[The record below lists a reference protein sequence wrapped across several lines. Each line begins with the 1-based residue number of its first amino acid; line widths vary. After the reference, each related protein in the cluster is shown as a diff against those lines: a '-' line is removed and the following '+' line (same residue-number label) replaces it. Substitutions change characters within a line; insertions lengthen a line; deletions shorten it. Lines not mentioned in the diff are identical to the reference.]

1 MPTFTSGELA
11 AAMAWRRARLRQRRP
26 AGASAR
32 ARMVKRLTFAVAVL
46 LSRLFAFQTG
56 PVAPPRAAE
65 PLPLTQIAS
74 REEELHKLL
83 RDISRDLPL
92 PSQLEEFGQQLT
104 EQQEAVRSSLEQS
117 AELL

>member
-1 MPTFTSGELA
+1 MLKGIIFALA
-11 AAMAWRRARLRQRRP
+11 
-26 AGASAR
+26 
-32 ARMVKRLTFAVAVL
+32 FL
-46 LSRLFAFQTG
+46 LPNVRAFQPG
-56 PVAPPRAAE
+56 PAAPPRAVE

-117 AELL
+117 AELLATNATIMEIREQAREWRMY